1 MSRKSLIWII
11 GIIATG
17 AILLKL
23 EHCSYAQLGEKL
35 TMEGITKTITSKFTE
50 VKHITTGDLA
60 TELNQPDKKKSTLL
74 IDSRTPGEFK
84 ISHLEGAQNLQT
96 TNDVQTY
103 LATLSAPPER
113 IVVYCSVGYRSA
125 DLATK
130 IQQAKITQTP
140 IQNLLG
146 SIFSWANEG
155 RPLFTQNSKPPT
167 QNSPA
172 PRESPTTKVHPFD
185 KKWGKLLNPEH
196 RADNSNKD

>member
-35 TMEGITKTITSKFTE
+35 TMEGITKTITSKFTK
-50 VKHITTGDLA
+50 VKHITTSDLA
-60 TELNQPDKKKSTLL
+60 SRLDQPDKNKSTLL
-74 IDSRTPGEFK
+74 IDSRAPEEFK
-84 ISHLEGAQNLQT
+84 VSHLEGAQNLQT
-96 TNDVQTY
+96 TDEVKAY
-103 LATLSAPPER
+103 LATLPAPPER

-155 RPLFTQNSKPPT
+155 RPLFTQNLEHPT
-167 QNSPA
+167 QNSPE

-185 KKWGKLLNPEH
+185 EKWGKLLNPEH
-196 RADNSNKD
+196 RGEIDKSK